1 MRREGI
7 DGEKKGGEREDMR
20 QGVKKG
26 KRQTDKMMEGI

>member
-1 MRREGI
+1 M
-7 DGEKKGGEREDMR
+7 EKRKEGEREDMR